1 MLEQTVEESAETVHR
16 SFGKC
21 CNERHFV
28 RTARRRPLPCLVGKK
43 HLKGAAEKQKES
55 FATRPTRGFGSLMTK
70 YHIFG
75 GLWSLI
81 CAVIS
86 HFDTRY
92 ALFSFCWLSSS
103 GDILSR
109 THDDPDREQAS
120 NGTLTAGIFFALYI
134 VVVYCTSLIA
144 IVRTWNTFVKGLPD
158 TFRTRKRIQR
168 HLKYYVGC
176 YFGYWTLVLACY
188 AVFSLLPHST
198 SDSKG
203 GIKCRVWHLLSC
215 LLLAKG
221 MVHALIWTR
230 TSNILRII
238 EQLRRNGTVN
248 LPPQDGNWD
257 DNINWALRLEILT
270 NTTKGICQSVDRA
283 EHQARASAESSLRSI
298 SVSDSSL
305 EEGIVDSSAG
315 QDDYCDRKE
324 SYTQIEELILENR
337 NDSRSNGPR
346 TEGVVFKDFAPHVFR
361 RLREEAK
368 VSSASYRNSL
378 QQTTKERRNPDTF
391 MTRFFGCHGLTM
403 YGKTVFFVVMQSVF
417 ATSLQIHERF
427 DLKGSW
433 VGRLEGR
440 KPTGTVATCK
450 FCNAEY
456 TIGGSHDQR
465 CNVRGEGN
473 MNHQY
478 DQVGKDLNW
487 NRHMALPYSTARA
500 VAVQLTADSEF
511 LCSINCIDYSLLVG
525 IHHRSFNVSHYSSAD
540 SFDSPKL
547 VRHDSGCS
555 MSSQFRV
562 STRSGRSNS
571 SDSYSTNSSFIRN
584 RSSSGGNQYSRG
596 CYCSSNSNSIKKSF
610 HPIAHGGMSVDE
622 VHGPGLYY
630 LGLIDILQQ
639 WNLRKRVEH
648 FVRVYVL
655 MQDRHGISV
664 VNPRQYAD
672 RFQQRVIKELIYD
685 AAAMPTRDH
694 RDSVSFTQLQIQ
706 NQRNAQ
712 LVESNRTLSTML
724 ASLDGS
730 GATFTSQPSTRLE
743 SFANF
748 IMSPNVGGNSMT
760 NSPCTPP
767 LAAKA
772 RVAVRAVSTRSWDNA
787 SCCSSTGVGR
797 LSGGLAME
805 IPGTIPWCTQQLR
818 NPAAAP
824 PSITSAADPVSKNFV
839 GVLEIEQPASVSV
852 VYTSSSEVVSS
863 SGSRQCSDK
872 SSHSSNSTG
881 SVVHLEEGALRGPSS
896 PLDYRIRRRDVHVVS
911 ISQHV
916 ADHVRE
922 AELALAVLNDLG
934 RDAQLHPA
942 LCRHQP
948 VTNSYSCH
956 VLTTILMPRPS
967 SFLRRWRRLLSAEP
981 ALTSVVACLTPR
993 EAVCVLVFAL
1003 DAQYES
1009 LVRFLYAH
1017 ESLLSLGDASRR
1029 FTSVLHCAAAHGCAE
1044 VVQRLLRFRL
1054 THHTL
1059 LDAEKPARYVA
1070 WNPEDASTRAK
1081 VLAWSSRNFRTSSQ
1095 PKSCTRLQDRET
1107 WRWCV
1112 AGLLLPVRE
1121 TRAMEYAA
1129 SAGRL
1134 EVVMWLFE
1142 QEKKQEKLDTD
1153 VVVYMVQPL
1162 ESKLQYLHK
1171 DMRMPLD
1178 QRTLEAA
1185 IGSGHFELVKYITD
1199 RIPVEQRHTLSPA
1212 AAEKAAASG
1221 NVDVLAFV
1229 VERLGLWSPQVLIA
1243 AAPTGNI
1250 DMAEWI
1256 EKRTDSA
1263 SEEEQ
1268 QEEEVVLVRE
1278 RRDRAATSN
1287 AIDSM
1292 VSDLSAASIKRRSS
1306 YDNFSSVG
1314 CARPLNVVDGS
1325 TLYRCA
1331 SLGHFDMIE
1340 WLLQKKL
1347 ASPGFALSMKEREVV
1362 LRSVVGRGTPD
1373 EEPLEIVALSSTD
1386 TSGAASA
1393 STETPTAAV
1402 TATVNGSELG
1412 PGGNQGVIALPG
1424 SEQLQGCQAPAV
1436 VHSATFTAIMRYTKA
1451 GDALQ
1456 WFQTHSSTLMGDSS
1470 IVEWGVKYRQFAY
1483 LTYVFLKFQPV
1494 RTEERF
1500 RQHGVEYALHV
1511 ACAMGHL
1518 DVVTWICGNCEIFL
1532 NVPAAEL
1539 HAKLGRLSIW
1549 NDALIAAARCGQIGI
1564 LTWLHEKFTFFR
1576 KVPDSSRKTKLIQ
1589 TMADAAAGYGQIR
1602 VLRWLQVTVAPQIT
1616 AKMESE
1622 SESTAVVETS
1632 FVSTEG
1638 LLQAMVNRHVDV
1650 VQWVCAVDIDLVS
1663 RQTAQR
1669 RGELATFLREEAD
1682 GFVPSRAL
1690 FMYNQ
1695 YICSRPQRSPV
1706 FAETTACPLKLQ
1718 GICILGLFAGQ
1729 ETHLTPVFHGVL
1741 NGLSTTL
1748 K

>member
-1 MLEQTVEESAETVHR
+1 
-16 SFGKC
+16 
-21 CNERHFV
+21 
-28 RTARRRPLPCLVGKK
+28 
-43 HLKGAAEKQKES
+43 
-55 FATRPTRGFGSLMTK
+55 
-70 YHIFG
+70 
-75 GLWSLI
+75 
-81 CAVIS
+81 
-86 HFDTRY
+86 
-92 ALFSFCWLSSS
+92 
-103 GDILSR
+103 
-109 THDDPDREQAS
+109 
-120 NGTLTAGIFFALYI
+120 
-134 VVVYCTSLIA
+134 
-144 IVRTWNTFVKGLPD
+144 
-158 TFRTRKRIQR
+158 
-168 HLKYYVGC
+168 
-176 YFGYWTLVLACY
+176 
-188 AVFSLLPHST
+188 
-198 SDSKG
+198 
-203 GIKCRVWHLLSC
+203 
-215 LLLAKG
+215 
-221 MVHALIWTR
+221 
-230 TSNILRII
+230 
-238 EQLRRNGTVN
+238 
-248 LPPQDGNWD
+248 
-257 DNINWALRLEILT
+257 
-270 NTTKGICQSVDRA
+270 
-283 EHQARASAESSLRSI
+283 
-298 SVSDSSL
+298 
-305 EEGIVDSSAG
+305 
-315 QDDYCDRKE
+315 
-324 SYTQIEELILENR
+324 
-337 NDSRSNGPR
+337 
-346 TEGVVFKDFAPHVFR
+346 
-361 RLREEAK
+361 
-368 VSSASYRNSL
+368 
-378 QQTTKERRNPDTF
+378 
-391 MTRFFGCHGLTM
+391 
-403 YGKTVFFVVMQSVF
+403 
-417 ATSLQIHERF
+417 
-427 DLKGSW
+427 
-433 VGRLEGR
+433 
-440 KPTGTVATCK
+440 
-450 FCNAEY
+450 
-456 TIGGSHDQR
+456 
-465 CNVRGEGN
+465 
-473 MNHQY
+473 
-478 DQVGKDLNW
+478 
-487 NRHMALPYSTARA
+487 
-500 VAVQLTADSEF
+500 
-511 LCSINCIDYSLLVG
+511 
-525 IHHRSFNVSHYSSAD
+525 
-540 SFDSPKL
+540 
-547 VRHDSGCS
+547 
-555 MSSQFRV
+555 
-562 STRSGRSNS
+562 
-571 SDSYSTNSSFIRN
+571 
-584 RSSSGGNQYSRG
+584 
-596 CYCSSNSNSIKKSF
+596 
-610 HPIAHGGMSVDE
+610 
-622 VHGPGLYY
+622 
-630 LGLIDILQQ
+630 
-639 WNLRKRVEH
+639 
-648 FVRVYVL
+648 
-655 MQDRHGISV
+655 
-664 VNPRQYAD
+664 
-672 RFQQRVIKELIYD
+672 
-685 AAAMPTRDH
+685 
-694 RDSVSFTQLQIQ
+694 
-706 NQRNAQ
+706 
-712 LVESNRTLSTML
+712 
-724 ASLDGS
+724 
-730 GATFTSQPSTRLE
+730 
-743 SFANF
+743 
-748 IMSPNVGGNSMT
+748 
-760 NSPCTPP
+760 
-767 LAAKA
+767 
-772 RVAVRAVSTRSWDNA
+772 
-787 SCCSSTGVGR
+787 
-797 LSGGLAME
+797 
-805 IPGTIPWCTQQLR
+805 
-818 NPAAAP
+818 
-824 PSITSAADPVSKNFV
+824 
-839 GVLEIEQPASVSV
+839 
-852 VYTSSSEVVSS
+852 
-863 SGSRQCSDK
+863 
-872 SSHSSNSTG
+872 
-881 SVVHLEEGALRGPSS
+881 
-896 PLDYRIRRRDVHVVS
+896 
-911 ISQHV
+911 
-916 ADHVRE
+916 
-922 AELALAVLNDLG
+922 
-934 RDAQLHPA
+934 
-942 LCRHQP
+942 
-948 VTNSYSCH
+948 
-956 VLTTILMPRPS
+956 MPRPS

-1081 VLAWSSRNFRTSSQ
+1081 VLAWSSRNVPYEFPAEVMYEASRQ
-1095 PKSCTRLQDRET
+1095 GDLEVVQWLDCCCQYERH
-1107 WRWCV
+1107 
-1112 AGLLLPVRE
+1112 G
-1121 TRAMEYAA
+1121 AMEYAA

-1162 ESKLQYLHK
+1162 ESKLQVLNWVTVLPKRKCFREVFASRTGLLADAYDQRDPLLPWEDVEALGTSLERRKYRAIDTAAAQGDLAMVKKLHEDGRWPLPRFPRFSCSPAFMPSVAAQGNIKTLQYLHK

-1412 PGGNQGVIALPG
+1412 PGGNQGVNRIAGVRTTTGGKRPGFDPFAWALPSKTSPYWQTKFVRLAVKYCPESSLNLEWVPLWAAQRG
-1424 SEQLQGCQAPAV
+1424 DLFVLKQLYSVKHPQLFTQQ
-1436 VHSATFTAIMRYTKA
+1436 TFTAIMRYTKA

-1682 GFVPSRAL
+1682 GFVPSRL
-1690 FMYNQ
+1690 GF
-1695 YICSRPQRSPV
+1695 V
-1706 FAETTACPLKLQ
+1706 FPPL
-1718 GICILGLFAGQ
+1718 
-1729 ETHLTPVFHGVL
+1729 
-1741 NGLSTTL
+1741 
-1748 K
+1748 

>member
-1 MLEQTVEESAETVHR
+1 
-16 SFGKC
+16 
-21 CNERHFV
+21 
-28 RTARRRPLPCLVGKK
+28 
-43 HLKGAAEKQKES
+43 
-55 FATRPTRGFGSLMTK
+55 
-70 YHIFG
+70 
-75 GLWSLI
+75 
-81 CAVIS
+81 
-86 HFDTRY
+86 
-92 ALFSFCWLSSS
+92 
-103 GDILSR
+103 
-109 THDDPDREQAS
+109 
-120 NGTLTAGIFFALYI
+120 
-134 VVVYCTSLIA
+134 
-144 IVRTWNTFVKGLPD
+144 
-158 TFRTRKRIQR
+158 
-168 HLKYYVGC
+168 
-176 YFGYWTLVLACY
+176 
-188 AVFSLLPHST
+188 
-198 SDSKG
+198 
-203 GIKCRVWHLLSC
+203 
-215 LLLAKG
+215 
-221 MVHALIWTR
+221 
-230 TSNILRII
+230 
-238 EQLRRNGTVN
+238 
-248 LPPQDGNWD
+248 
-257 DNINWALRLEILT
+257 
-270 NTTKGICQSVDRA
+270 
-283 EHQARASAESSLRSI
+283 
-298 SVSDSSL
+298 
-305 EEGIVDSSAG
+305 
-315 QDDYCDRKE
+315 
-324 SYTQIEELILENR
+324 
-337 NDSRSNGPR
+337 
-346 TEGVVFKDFAPHVFR
+346 
-361 RLREEAK
+361 
-368 VSSASYRNSL
+368 
-378 QQTTKERRNPDTF
+378 
-391 MTRFFGCHGLTM
+391 
-403 YGKTVFFVVMQSVF
+403 
-417 ATSLQIHERF
+417 
-427 DLKGSW
+427 
-433 VGRLEGR
+433 
-440 KPTGTVATCK
+440 
-450 FCNAEY
+450 
-456 TIGGSHDQR
+456 
-465 CNVRGEGN
+465 
-473 MNHQY
+473 
-478 DQVGKDLNW
+478 
-487 NRHMALPYSTARA
+487 
-500 VAVQLTADSEF
+500 
-511 LCSINCIDYSLLVG
+511 
-525 IHHRSFNVSHYSSAD
+525 
-540 SFDSPKL
+540 
-547 VRHDSGCS
+547 
-555 MSSQFRV
+555 
-562 STRSGRSNS
+562 
-571 SDSYSTNSSFIRN
+571 
-584 RSSSGGNQYSRG
+584 
-596 CYCSSNSNSIKKSF
+596 
-610 HPIAHGGMSVDE
+610 
-622 VHGPGLYY
+622 
-630 LGLIDILQQ
+630 
-639 WNLRKRVEH
+639 
-648 FVRVYVL
+648 
-655 MQDRHGISV
+655 
-664 VNPRQYAD
+664 
-672 RFQQRVIKELIYD
+672 
-685 AAAMPTRDH
+685 
-694 RDSVSFTQLQIQ
+694 
-706 NQRNAQ
+706 
-712 LVESNRTLSTML
+712 
-724 ASLDGS
+724 
-730 GATFTSQPSTRLE
+730 
-743 SFANF
+743 
-748 IMSPNVGGNSMT
+748 
-760 NSPCTPP
+760 
-767 LAAKA
+767 
-772 RVAVRAVSTRSWDNA
+772 
-787 SCCSSTGVGR
+787 
-797 LSGGLAME
+797 
-805 IPGTIPWCTQQLR
+805 
-818 NPAAAP
+818 
-824 PSITSAADPVSKNFV
+824 
-839 GVLEIEQPASVSV
+839 
-852 VYTSSSEVVSS
+852 
-863 SGSRQCSDK
+863 
-872 SSHSSNSTG
+872 
-881 SVVHLEEGALRGPSS
+881 
-896 PLDYRIRRRDVHVVS
+896 
-911 ISQHV
+911 
-916 ADHVRE
+916 
-922 AELALAVLNDLG
+922 
-934 RDAQLHPA
+934 
-942 LCRHQP
+942 
-948 VTNSYSCH
+948 
-956 VLTTILMPRPS
+956 MPRPS

-1081 VLAWSSRNFRTSSQ
+1081 VLAWSSRNVPYEFPAEVMYEASRQ
-1095 PKSCTRLQDRET
+1095 GDLEVVQWLDCCCQYERH
-1107 WRWCV
+1107 
-1112 AGLLLPVRE
+1112 G
-1121 TRAMEYAA
+1121 AMEYAA

-1162 ESKLQYLHK
+1162 ESKLQVLNWVTVLPKRKCFREVFASRTGLLADAYDQRDPLLPWEDVEALGTSLERRKYRAIDTAAAQGDLAMVKKLHEDGRWPCTSLAMDMAAANGHLDVVKFLHENRREGGTAVGMCSAAGNGHLEMVQWLHQNRSSDGCRSLVLDLAATNGHVDVLRWLVPRFPRFSCSPAFMPSVAAQGNIKTLQYLHK

-1412 PGGNQGVIALPG
+1412 PGGNQGVNRIAGVRTTTGGKRPGFDPFAWALPSKTSPYWQTKFVRLAVKYCPESSLNLEWVPLWAAQRG
-1424 SEQLQGCQAPAV
+1424 DLFVLKQLYSVKHPQLFTQQ
-1436 VHSATFTAIMRYTKA
+1436 TFTAIMRYTKA

-1682 GFVPSRAL
+1682 GFVPSRYTTTLYRAL
-1690 FMYNQ
+1690 FMASAYWD
-1695 YICSRPQRSPV
+1695 SLLDRR
-1706 FAETTACPLKLQ
+1706 L
-1718 GICILGLFAGQ
+1718 ILRQFFM
-1729 ETHLTPVFHGVL
+1729 EY
-1741 NGLSTTL
+1741 
-1748 K
+1748 